1 VHKITKQVQGGWEIE
16 MRETTKNSKEET
28 KQRIESQ
35 RKGEANARYGKQ
47 QLDIKKSTGFQMD
60 KDTRNIRLSD
70 IKKQMTAEKLKG
82 PIAIPM
88 FTTNPYQHARAHQLA
103 WLPLHNKEKER
114 ATKATRRKHKRENK
128 ENEEE
133 DTNWHPIGN
142 LEGVGVHHPEGLR
155 KQLNQWEA
163 EAEEMRHE
171 GDIPTLLLG
180 SDASKHPVGR
190 PECSSSRNL
199 ASDRSRHNNR
209 IAK

>member
-1 VHKITKQVQGGWEIE
+1 
-16 MRETTKNSKEET
+16 
-28 KQRIESQ
+28 
-35 RKGEANARYGKQ
+35 
-47 QLDIKKSTGFQMD
+47 MD

-142 LEGVGVHHPEGLR
+142 LEVAVFF
-155 KQLNQWEA
+155 A
-163 EAEEMRHE
+163 
-171 GDIPTLLLG
+171 LLT
-180 SDASKHPVGR
+180 AF
-190 PECSSSRNL
+190 E
-199 ASDRSRHNNR
+199 
-209 IAK
+209 